1 MYYEIKSDSMK
12 RNRFIKVSV
21 YFDFAYFFDQHF
33 LRCCLFQEL
42 FAYCIGNVTIP
53 TLKKIWIGLTQT
65 FASIIGDQNKSLF
78 TKSHPTRF
86 EFSIWQVF
94 LFKHHID
101 KLLQHLLKSHI
112 CTLNCRHV
120 YHLCPCIMSKPNWI
134 APVKVT
140 NSKLCLTNLVAQCR
154 IPSILHPLF
163 SFFYNCF
170 DSSKLQLVKF
180 VFKLFI

>member
-65 FASIIGDQNKSLF
+65 FASIRINRCSRSATQLVPSFPIGKYTNLSFIL
-78 TKSHPTRF
+78 TNYYNICS
-86 EFSIWQVF
+86 
-94 LFKHHID
+94 
-101 KLLQHLLKSHI
+101 SHI
-112 CTLNCRHV
+112 FVLLIVDICTTFVLALCLNPIAFHQ
-120 YHLCPCIMSKPNWI
+120 SKPR
-134 APVKVT
+134 AV
-140 NSKLCLTNLVAQCR
+140 
-154 IPSILHPLF
+154 
-163 SFFYNCF
+163 NC
-170 DSSKLQLVKF
+170 V
-180 VFKLFI
+180 